1 MIRKTAQSIL
11 EYLILL
17 IVVVACLVIMRHYL
31 RNAISGKLR
40 EGADSIGQGEVY
52 RPGKTIIKYN

>member
-1 MIRKTAQSIL
+1 MIRKKAQSIL

-17 IVVVACLVIMRHYL
+17 IVVIACLAIMRHYL

-52 RPGKTIIKYN
+52 RPGKTIIK